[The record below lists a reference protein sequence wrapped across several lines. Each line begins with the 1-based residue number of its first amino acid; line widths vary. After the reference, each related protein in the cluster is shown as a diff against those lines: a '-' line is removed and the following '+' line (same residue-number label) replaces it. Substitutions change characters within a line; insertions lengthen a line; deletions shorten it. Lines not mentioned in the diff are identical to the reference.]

1 MAVNIK
7 KLESYFLECISDEVN
22 YVNDWVNSGW
32 VGTFNLDMVLT
43 QAIWE
48 GASDIHI
55 VGGQEVRFTVLGDI
69 VTRPEFEIPDEDTMI
84 DLVTGMLNHEANG
97 HFVKDL
103 EYDTSYKIRFG
114 PCKGGRFRVNIGK
127 SFGYNMMTLRT
138 ISDEIPSMDKL
149 GIGPEM
155 SDLFHASSGIT
166 LVCGPTGSGKALH
179 INTKIP
185 TRNGFKLL
193 KDIHVGEIIY
203 DENGRETTVLKRY
216 FPKNSER
223 FFNFELS
230 DGPTISNADCHL
242 WTVRIDNRV
251 RTEEAGVIYEEWL
264 KGKDIYIDRTEPVN
278 YPKQELNIDPYYYGT
293 LLGYYS
299 NEKKNIDGVLDNFLY
314 NSVDNR
320 LELLSGY
327 IDTSCEIT
335 TNGILFKTSS
345 GSLINSL
352 RILCSSMG
360 WKVEKELYLFGEYE
374 FYVFPTIELPLR
386 NLNKRL
392 KLKVYDKEPYRI
404 DRIYPI
410 EGIWSDYIC
419 LAVDSPNHLFLCS
432 EEYVPTHNT
441 NSLASIMRDIQLNQ
455 SKKIITVENPIEFV
469 YPQDGKGLVV
479 QRAIPEDCLS
489 FGDGLT
495 SAMRS
500 APNII
505 LIGEVR
511 NRKEVDEL
519 LRASETGH
527 LAVSTIHTS
536 NNVTTLNRI
545 RSLYEGDEQRRIL
558 ATLGDNL
565 RGIVNQTLV
574 KSVDG
579 HSRFA
584 VREILQVDF
593 KIRKMIQE
601 DRIAEIRKLQEEE
614 FSTMEHKLIDC
625 VLMGKCTYEMAIS
638 KAPDP
643 TYLEFLWKEYGE
655 ERYDNTRELREAYWK
670 EKEIEAQQKAEDEPE
685 YIGDEDLNLD
695 FIEDDYEEDE
705 IVERK
710 HIGEEAN
717 LQPFEFKLSSELED
731 EDDYLDSNIDN
742 SKHNNSNYSNNNYSN
757 STVKSDDEGF
767 DVSDLF

>member
-1 MAVNIK
+1 
-7 KLESYFLECISDEVN
+7 
-22 YVNDWVNSGW
+22 
-32 VGTFNLDMVLT
+32 
-43 QAIWE
+43 
-48 GASDIHI
+48 
-55 VGGQEVRFTVLGDI
+55 
-69 VTRPEFEIPDEDTMI
+69 
-84 DLVTGMLNHEANG
+84 
-97 HFVKDL
+97 
-103 EYDTSYKIRFG
+103 
-114 PCKGGRFRVNIGK
+114 
-127 SFGYNMMTLRT
+127 
-138 ISDEIPSMDKL
+138 
-149 GIGPEM
+149 
-155 SDLFHASSGIT
+155 
-166 LVCGPTGSGKALH
+166 
-179 INTKIP
+179 
-185 TRNGFKLL
+185 
-193 KDIHVGEIIY
+193 
-203 DENGRETTVLKRY
+203 
-216 FPKNSER
+216 
-223 FFNFELS
+223 
-230 DGPTISNADCHL
+230 
-242 WTVRIDNRV
+242 
-251 RTEEAGVIYEEWL
+251 
-264 KGKDIYIDRTEPVN
+264 
-278 YPKQELNIDPYYYGT
+278 
-293 LLGYYS
+293 
-299 NEKKNIDGVLDNFLY
+299 
-314 NSVDNR
+314 
-320 LELLSGY
+320 
-327 IDTSCEIT
+327 
-335 TNGILFKTSS
+335 
-345 GSLINSL
+345 
-352 RILCSSMG
+352 
-360 WKVEKELYLFGEYE
+360 
-374 FYVFPTIELPLR
+374 
-386 NLNKRL
+386 
-392 KLKVYDKEPYRI
+392 
-404 DRIYPI
+404 
-410 EGIWSDYIC
+410 
-419 LAVDSPNHLFLCS
+419 
-432 EEYVPTHNT
+432 
-441 NSLASIMRDIQLNQ
+441 MRDIQLNQ

-469 YPQDGKGLVV
+469 YPHDGKGLVI

-579 HSRFA
+579 RSRFA

-625 VLMGKCTYEMAIS
+625 VLMGKCTYEMAVS

-655 ERYDNTRELREAYWK
+655 ERYETTRELREAYWK

-685 YIGDEDLNLD
+685 YIDDEDLNPD

-705 IVERK
+705 IIERK
-710 HIGEEAN
+710 HIDEEVD

-757 STVKSDDEGF
+757 NTVKSDDEGF

>member
-1 MAVNIK
+1 MAVNMK
-7 KLESYFLECISDEVN
+7 KLEGHFLECISDEVN

-32 VGTFNLDMVLT
+32 IGMFNLDMVLT

-55 VGGQEVRFTVLGDI
+55 VGGQEVRFTLLGDI
-69 VTRPEFEIPDEDTMI
+69 ETRPEFGVPDEDTMI
-84 DLVTGMLNHEANG
+84 DLVTGMLSHEANG
-97 HFVKDL
+97 MFVKDL

-127 SFGYNMMTLRT
+127 SFNNNMMTLRT

-179 INTKIP
+179 QDTKIP
-185 TRNGFKLL
+185 TKYGMKKL
-193 KDIHVGEIIY
+193 KDIHVGETIY
-203 DENGRETTVLKRY
+203 DERGRECTVLKRY
-216 FPKNSER
+216 FPKSAQR
-223 FFNFELS
+223 FYNFELS
-230 DGPTISNADCHL
+230 DGPSVLNADCHL
-242 WTVRIDNRV
+242 WNVIIDNQV
-251 RTEEAGVIYEEWL
+251 LTLEADEIYDEWL
-264 KGKDIYIDRTEPVN
+264 SGKSIYIDRCDPVKFP
-278 YPKQELNIDPYYYGT
+278 YRELNIDPYYYGT

-299 NEKKNIDGVLDNFLY
+299 NEGKPIEDVLDNFQY
-314 NSVDNR
+314 NSVEVR
-320 LELLSGY
+320 MEVLAGY
-327 IDTSCEIT
+327 IDTVCEVSAF
-335 TNGILFKTSS
+335 GILFKTSS
-345 GSLINSL
+345 KGLATGL
-352 RILCSSMG
+352 RKMACSMG
-360 WKVEKELYLFGEYE
+360 WKAETPVYLFGSYE
-374 FYVFPTIELPLR
+374 FMVYPTVEIPLR
-386 NLNKRL
+386 NMQKRTRL
-392 KLKVYDKEPYRI
+392 IVSPKETYKI
-404 DRIYPI
+404 NNIYPVDGVWN
-410 EGIWSDYIC
+410 EYIC
-419 LAVDSPNHLFLCS
+419 LAVDSPSHLFLCTD
-432 EEYVPTHNT
+432 EYVPTHNT
-441 NSLASIMRDIQLNQ
+441 NSLASIMRDIQLTQ
-455 SKKIITVENPIEFV
+455 PKKIITVENPVEFV
-469 YPQDGKGLVV
+469 YPHDGKGLVI

-574 KSVDG
+574 KSLDG
-579 HSRFA
+579 KSRFA

-593 KIRKMIQE
+593 NIRKMIQE
-601 DRIAEIRKLQEEE
+601 DRISEIRKIQEDNMT
-614 FSTMEHKLIDC
+614 TMEHKLIDC
-625 VLMGKCTYEMAIS
+625 VLMGKCSLEMAIS

-643 TYLEFLWKEYGE
+643 TYLNYLWNEYGS
-655 ERYDNTRELREAYWK
+655 ERYESTKELREQYLEELASQKVEEPEEEEDYNN
-670 EKEIEAQQKAEDEPE
+670 EEETEIEENVES
-685 YIGDEDLNLD
+685 
-695 FIEDDYEEDE
+695 EEDYSLE
-705 IVERK
+705 
-710 HIGEEAN
+710 
-717 LQPFEFKLSSELED
+717 PFEFKLSSELKED
-731 EDDYLDSNIDN
+731 EEDEPE
-742 SKHNNSNYSNNNYSN
+742 
-757 STVKSDDEGF
+757 EGF
-767 DVSDLF
+767 NYDKEISELENEFDLSDLF